1 MADAASLAPAAP
13 DARLRDL
20 IATAG
25 ELIRVLGE
33 ETAALGAFKLGR
45 IAEFAETKRKL
56 SEAYAVLVRGLRK
69 EPELLAAANAA
80 VRDELKETLARFDVA
95 ARANERTLAAARAAN
110 ERVLKTVVEAAE
122 TRRGGATGAYSRTG
136 GVARPGA
143 RAGALSLAFDRRL

>member
-1 MADAASLAPAAP
+1 MADTAILAPTAP
-13 DARLRDL
+13 DTRLRDL

-33 ETAALGAFKLGR
+33 ETAALGVFQTGR

-56 SEAYAVLVRGLRK
+56 AEAYAVLVRGLRK
-69 EPELLAAANAA
+69 EPELLAAATAA
-80 VRDELKETLARFDVA
+80 VRDELKETLARFDA
-95 ARANERTLAAARAAN
+95 TARANERTLAAARAAN

-122 TRRGGATGAYSRTG
+122 TRRGATGAYSRTG
-136 GVARPGA
+136 SVARPGP